1 MSDFAQLDQTSAIF
15 VDGGGA
21 HIHVTG
27 DSQATYAGPS
37 ANNNNY
43 IWSNGL
49 LAALRQRWDYLA
61 LDCVNSSSQNP
72 ARSAISGTNISY
84 GSFTLGRDQL
94 TYSSHPGT
102 PYLADASPISFAAN
116 IPDGTLMGSGF
127 TMNGQGTIGTA
138 NFNWPHTFETGQPW
152 YYGSHTRTALV
163 YWDVANTIRQFSIQQ
178 ARVGNTN
185 NNFDVGITET
195 LPAATGLLRR
205 TGFTPAL
212 ADQGNYQ
219 TAGGGQYPNNHELR
233 CRLYPANG
241 GYDETGL
248 SLLPLSV
255 IFARS
260 DAAGNLT
267 VKRDGGRLG
276 FSMTGRS
283 GSFVSDWLNY
293 ASQAVWQNYFSN
305 VILPGPSQR
314 AVLISMF
321 GHNAD
326 GATEVVGGRYTA
338 AFRDNWITLIRR
350 QMLAMQ
356 AAHPGIRP
364 IPLVVAPWRA
374 GESGANNTAALARSL
389 HERAQ
394 EVATAVG
401 GDFFSF
407 PALFNFGETAYTL
420 HPQQYGIGAQLWNM
434 IYGEMQKQY
443 PGTRLRRR
451 SSVQQR
457 ARL

>member
-1 MSDFAQLDQTSAIF
+1 MSDYAQLDQTSAIF

-49 LAALRQRWDYLA
+49 LAAMRQQWDYLS
-61 LDCVNSSSQNP
+61 LDCVNSSAQNP
-72 ARSAISGTNISY
+72 ARSAISGTNVAY
-84 GSFTLGRDQL
+84 GSYTLGRDQT
-94 TYSSHPGT
+94 TYSAYSGV
-102 PYLADASPISFAAN
+102 PYITDGSPITFAAN
-116 IPDGTLMGSGF
+116 IADGTLLGSGF
-127 TMNGQGTIGTA
+127 TMNGQGTIAAA

-152 YYGSHTRTALV
+152 YYGSHTRAALV
-163 YWDVANTIRQFSIQQ
+163 YWDVATTLRQFTLQL
-178 ARVGNTN
+178 ARVGGSAN
-185 NNFDVGITET
+185 NASAGVDLA
-195 LPAATGLLRR
+195 LPAATGLLQRSA
-205 TGFTPAL
+205 FTAAL

-219 TAGGGQYPNNHELR
+219 TVGGGNYPNNHELR
-233 CRLYPANG
+233 LRLYSANG

-248 SLLPLSV
+248 SLMPLSA

-260 DAAGNLT
+260 DSAGNFT
-267 VKRDGGRLG
+267 TKRDGGRLG
-276 FSMTGRS
+276 FSMTGRA
-283 GSFVSDWLNY
+283 GAYVSDYLLY
-293 ASQAVWQNYFSN
+293 ANQSQWQNYFSN
-305 VILPGPSQR
+305 VMLPTANQR

-338 AFRDNWITLIRR
+338 LFRDNWITLIRR

-356 AAHPGIRP
+356 AAFPGVRP
-364 IPLVVAPWRA
+364 IPLVIAPWRS